1 MSLNAC
7 SRCLRRLT
15 REASWLRHSR
25 SVKVGLWM
33 RLLYIHSAQVPS
45 LAANAVQVAK
55 MCHAFRVAGAEVLL
69 AVPRASMNRK
79 DHYEK
84 IAREYG
90 LDTEFPFRVL
100 PVPFWPVPGRELF
113 FATLALFAAVWLQPH
128 VIFTRSATVAL
139 VSAGLFRFATV
150 FELHDPIGSLS
161 GRQRQ
166 RLSKL
171 IGLVAFRMLVVTTQ
185 RLRDNSICLFPQHAG
200 KFFIAPNGADPVPP
214 NAEKCSL
221 TGTFKVGYVGHLYK
235 GKGMEIISA
244 IAPRCGWATFHIVGG
259 TPDDIGNWTSKL
271 AHCPN
276 IVFHGHVPH
285 AATYAYLAEM
295 DVVIAPY
302 LRDVQG
308 QGGGSNIAE
317 GMSPLKLFEYMAHG
331 KPIVSSDLPA
341 IREVL
346 SDSVN
351 GVLVSP
357 DNPSD
362 WVKALQR
369 LRKGKVFRDQLG
381 RQAKA
386 DFLAKYS
393 RIARATNILKE
404 IESRVPSSK
413 SS

>member
-1 MSLNAC
+1 
-7 SRCLRRLT
+7 
-15 REASWLRHSR
+15 
-25 SVKVGLWM
+25 M
-33 RLLYIHSAQVPS
+33 RLLYIHSAHVPA

-55 MCHAFRVAGAEVLL
+55 MCQAFRIAGAEVLL
-69 AVPRASMNRK
+69 ALPRASMNRQ
-79 DHYEK
+79 DHYGK

-113 FATLALFAAVWLQPH
+113 FAMVALFAAVWLRPH

-139 VSAGLFRFATV
+139 VSAGLFGFTTV

-161 GRQRQ
+161 SRQRQ
-166 RLSKL
+166 RLGKL
-171 IGLVAFRMLVVTTQ
+171 IGLKAFRMLVVTTQ
-185 RLRDNSICLFPQHAG
+185 RLQDNSICLFPQHAG

-214 NAEKCSL
+214 NVAKCSL

-259 TPDDIGNWTSKL
+259 TPGDIGYWTSKL
-271 AHCPN
+271 AQCPN
-276 IVFHGHVPH
+276 TVFHGYVPH
-285 AATYAYLAEM
+285 AATCAYLAEM
-295 DVVIAPY
+295 DVVLAPY
-302 LRDVQG
+302 LRNVQG
-308 QGGGSNIAE
+308 QGGGRNIAE

-331 KPIVSSDLPA
+331 KPIVCSDLPA

-346 SDSVN
+346 RDSVN
-351 GVLVSP
+351 SVLVPP

-369 LRKGKVFRDQLG
+369 LRENEVFRDQIGL
-381 RQAKA
+381 QAKA

-404 IESRVPSSK
+404 IENRMPSSG
-413 SS
+413 SL